1 MSYIALDFDTE
12 MKAAT
17 ESSDKEKTYALPDG
31 NIDFKEAKSDFKED
45 NITKNDNITKEDDFK
60 EDDFKEKAIITKED
74 FKNDNITTALGS
86 ALGSR
91 TIKKEDFKTSDSGI
105 SPWA

>member
-1 MSYIALDFDTE
+1 

-17 ESSDKEKTYALPDG
+17 ESSDKEKTYALPDS

-60 EDDFKEKAIITKED
+60 EGDFKEKAFIAKE
-74 FKNDNITTALGS
+74 
-86 ALGSR
+86 
-91 TIKKEDFKTSDSGI
+91 TS
-105 SPWA
+105 SPTYCIPNLLVQLMASSLQRLHTLSELLRLPCILDHDHN